1 MIECLEFKYL
11 NLTFK
16 RYQYGTMTSE
26 RFIKADIMHRLMR
39 KGCWGAKY
47 LPVDTLIRWL
57 SKKIKRDG
65 KRVRRVV
72 KQLVK
77 HGYVIQHKKGRTIS
91 LNPSRSR
98 EIKEFIERF
107 TK

>member
-1 MIECLEFKYL
+1 MKPSEKELKAMIILKL
-11 NLTFK
+11 VNAK
-16 RYQYGTMTSE
+16 R
-26 RFIKADIMHRLMR
+26 
-39 KGCWGAKY
+39 WGASY
-47 LPVDTLIRWL
+47 FPLDTLVNWL
-57 SKKIKRDG
+57 SKKIKRNG
-65 KRVRRVV
+65 KKVRRAI

-77 HGYVIQHKKGRTIS
+77 HGYVIQHKKGRIIS